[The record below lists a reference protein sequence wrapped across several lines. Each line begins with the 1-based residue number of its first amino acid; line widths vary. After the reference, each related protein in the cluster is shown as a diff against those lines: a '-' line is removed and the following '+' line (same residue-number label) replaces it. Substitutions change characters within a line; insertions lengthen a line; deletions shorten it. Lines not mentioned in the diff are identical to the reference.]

1 MTTTRIPFQT
11 EMRRAA
17 VQLLT
22 DFGQAFD
29 MRLQVYGGR
38 PRTINPPTAYVETT
52 RETIAFD
59 AMRQRVVQVDVV
71 VLHGLFDSLEA
82 VNQRDAFVDAF
93 IDWTSDRYHAAG
105 GSTVLEPRRTDD
117 DPHFT
122 AEWILDREGVSPVY
136 FATTITL
143 EGFNGSGF

>member
-11 EMRRAA
+11 EMRAAA

-22 DFGQAFD
+22 DFRQDFGIS
-29 MRLQVYGGR
+29 LQIYPGR
-38 PRTINPPTAYVETT
+38 PKSINPPCAFVNVM
-52 RETIAFD
+52 RERLAFD
-59 AMRQRVVQVDVV
+59 ALRQRIVEVEIVVI
-71 VLHGLFDSLEA
+71 HGLFDSKEA
-82 VNQRDAFVDAF
+82 VDQRDAFVDNF

-105 GSTVLEPRRTDD
+105 GSTVLEPRSTED
-117 DPHFT
+117 DPNFV
-122 AEWILDREGVSPVY
+122 AEWLPAERQLPW